1 MKKSLVVLGT
11 LSILLTGCA
20 FSNSVVNVANGII
33 STFSEVEK
41 EFMPDYANI
50 SISVETTDRNS
61 LKASEENKT
70 TTKRIID
77 IVSKKLDSAKGE
89 KLSTAN
95 FVVYPNYSSNGRNI
109 VSYTCRNTVIVK
121 LKDLEKTGNIIDIAI
136 NNGAAKI
143 NNVTFDVE
151 NEQNMCNELLPDA
164 INNTKVRAGIIAK
177 GLNLQINGVSKVN
190 SNCYVQNS
198 SNYATYANAK
208 LARTMSMGASADTED
223 SASNSTPI
231 EPKSIKVRASV
242 NVDYKIK

>member
-1 MKKSLVVLGT
+1 MKKSLVVLGA

-50 SISVETTDRNS
+50 SISIETTDKNS
-61 LKASEENKT
+61 LKASEENKIK
-70 TTKRIID
+70 TKNIINV
-77 IVSKKLDSAKGE
+77 INTKLNTQKGD

-95 FVVYPNYSSNGRNI
+95 FVVYPNYNNNGRNI
-109 VSYTCRNTVIVK
+109 ISYTCRNTVVVK
-121 LKDLEKTGNIIDIAI
+121 LKDLAKTGQIIDLAI

-151 NEQNMCNELLPDA
+151 NEQNMCNELLPEA
-164 INNTKVRAGIIAK
+164 INNTKIRADIIAK
-177 GLNLQINGVSKVN
+177 GLNLQINGVSKV
-190 SNCYVQNS
+190 SSSCYVQNS
-198 SNYATYANAK
+198 SNIITYANARK
-208 LARTMSMGASADTED
+208 AASMDMASG
-223 SASNSTPI
+223 SNFETATSSTPI
-231 EPKSIKVRASV
+231 EPKAIKVRASV

>member
-1 MKKSLVVLGT
+1 MKKSLVVLGA

-50 SISVETTDRNS
+50 SISIETTDKNS
-61 LKASEENKT
+61 LKASEENKIK
-70 TTKRIID
+70 TKNIINL
-77 IVSKKLDSAKGE
+77 INTKLNTQKGD

-95 FVVYPNYSSNGRNI
+95 FVVYPNYNNNGRNI
-109 VSYTCRNTVIVK
+109 ISYTCRNTVVVK
-121 LKDLEKTGNIIDIAI
+121 LKDLAKTGQIIDLAI

-151 NEQNMCNELLPDA
+151 NEQNMCNELLPEA
-164 INNTKVRAGIIAK
+164 INNTKIRAGIIAK

-190 SNCYVQNS
+190 SNCYVQS
-198 SNYATYANAK
+198 PSNYATYANAK
-208 LARTMSMGASADTED
+208 MARTMSMGASADSVE

-231 EPKSIKVRASV
+231 EPKAIKVRASV

>member
-1 MKKSLVVLGT
+1 MKKSLVVFGA

-50 SISVETTDRNS
+50 SISIETTDKNS
-61 LKASEENKT
+61 LKASEENKIK
-70 TTKRIID
+70 TKNIINV
-77 IVSKKLDSAKGE
+77 INTKLNTQKGD

-95 FVVYPNYSSNGRNI
+95 FVVYPNYNNNGRNI
-109 VSYTCRNTVIVK
+109 ISYTCRNTVVIK
-121 LKDLEKTGNIIDIAI
+121 LKDLAKTGQIIDLAI

-151 NEQNMCNELLPDA
+151 NEQNMCNELLPEA
-164 INNTKVRAGIIAK
+164 INNTKIRAGIIAK
-177 GLNLQINGVSKVN
+177 GLNLQINGVSKV
-190 SNCYVQNS
+190 SSSCYVQNS
-198 SNYATYANAK
+198 SNIITYANARK
-208 LARTMSMGASADTED
+208 AASMDMASG
-223 SASNSTPI
+223 SNFETATSSTPI
-231 EPKSIKVRASV
+231 EPKAIKVRASV

>member
-1 MKKSLVVLGT
+1 MKKSLVVLGA

-50 SISVETTDRNS
+50 SISIETTDKNS

-70 TTKRIID
+70 KTKNIINV
-77 IVSKKLDSAKGE
+77 INAKLNTQKGD

-95 FVVYPNYSSNGRNI
+95 FVVYPNYNNGRNI
-109 VSYTCRNTVIVK
+109 VSYTCRNTVVVK
-121 LKDLEKTGNIIDIAI
+121 LKDLEKTGQIIDLAI

-164 INNTKVRAGIIAK
+164 INNTKIRAGIIAK

-208 LARTMSMGASADTED
+208 LARTMSMGASADSSVE
-223 SASNSTPI
+223 SANNSTPI
-231 EPKSIKVRASV
+231 EPKAIKVRASV
-242 NVDYKIK
+242 NVDYKVK

>member
-1 MKKSLVVLGT
+1 MKKSLVVLGA

-50 SISVETTDRNS
+50 SISIETTDKNS
-61 LKASEENKT
+61 LKASEENKIK
-70 TTKRIID
+70 TKNIINV
-77 IVSKKLDSAKGE
+77 INTKLNTQKGD

-95 FVVYPNYSSNGRNI
+95 FVVYPNYNNNGRNI
-109 VSYTCRNTVIVK
+109 ISYTCRNTVVVK
-121 LKDLEKTGNIIDIAI
+121 LKDLAKTGQIIDLAI

-151 NEQNMCNELLPDA
+151 NEQNMCNELLPEA
-164 INNTKVRAGIIAK
+164 INNTKIRAGIIAK
-177 GLNLQINGVSKVN
+177 GLNLQINGVSKV
-190 SNCYVQNS
+190 SSSCYVQNS
-198 SNYATYANAK
+198 SNIITYANARK
-208 LARTMSMGASADTED
+208 AASMDMASG
-223 SASNSTPI
+223 SNFETATSSTPI
-231 EPKSIKVRASV
+231 EPKAIKVRASV

>member
-11 LSILLTGCA
+11 LSILLTSCA
-20 FSNSVVNVANGII
+20 ISNPVVNVANGII

-50 SISVETTDRNS
+50 SISVETTDKNS

-70 TTKRIID
+70 TTKKII
-77 IVSKKLDSAKGE
+77 SALNTKLNTSNGD
-89 KLSTAN
+89 KLSTIN
-95 FVVYPNYSSNGRNI
+95 FVVYPNYSNNGRNI
-109 VSYTCRNTVIVK
+109 VSYTCRNTILVK
-121 LKDLEKTGNIIDIAI
+121 LKDLEKTGSIIDLAI

-164 INNTKVRAGIIAK
+164 INNTKIRASIIAK

-208 LARTMSMGASADTED
+208 LARSIMGASADSEE
-223 SASNSTPI
+223 SASSTPI

-242 NVDYKIK
+242 NVDYKTK

>member
-20 FSNSVVNVANGII
+20 FSNSIVNVANGII

-50 SISVETTDRNS
+50 SISVETTDKNS
-61 LKASEENKT
+61 LKASDENKA
-70 TTKRIID
+70 TTKKIINV
-77 IVSKKLDSAKGE
+77 INTKLNTQKGE

-95 FVVYPNYSSNGRNI
+95 FVVYPNYSNNGRNI

-121 LKDLEKTGNIIDIAI
+121 LKDLEKTGHIIDLAI

-151 NEQNMCNELLPDA
+151 NEQNMCNELLPEA
-164 INNTKVRAGIIAK
+164 INNTKIRAGIIAK

-208 LARTMSMGASADTED
+208 LARTMSMGASADSEE

-231 EPKSIKVRASV
+231 EPKAIKVRASV

>member
-11 LSILLTGCA
+11 LSILLTSCA
-20 FSNSVVNVANGII
+20 ISNPVVNVANGII

-50 SISVETTDRNS
+50 SISVETTDKNS

-70 TTKRIID
+70 TTKKII
-77 IVSKKLDSAKGE
+77 SALNTKLNTSNGD
-89 KLSTAN
+89 KLSTIN
-95 FVVYPNYSSNGRNI
+95 FVVYPNYSNNGRNI
-109 VSYTCRNTVIVK
+109 VSYTCRNTILVK
-121 LKDLEKTGNIIDIAI
+121 LKDLEKTGAIIDLAI

-151 NEQNMCNELLPDA
+151 NEQNMCNELLPEA
-164 INNTKVRAGIIAK
+164 INNTKIRAGIIAK

-208 LARTMSMGASADTED
+208 LARTMSMGASADSEE
-223 SASNSTPI
+223 SSSNSTPI

>member
-11 LSILLTGCA
+11 LSLLLTSYA
-20 FSNSVVNVANGII
+20 ISNPVVNVANGII

-50 SISVETTDRNS
+50 SISVETTDKNS

-70 TTKRIID
+70 TTKKIID
-77 IVSKKLDSAKGE
+77 IINKKLDNSKGE

-95 FVVYPNYSSNGRNI
+95 FVVYPNYSNNGRNI
-109 VSYTCRNTVIVK
+109 VSYTCRNTILVK
-121 LKDLEKTGNIIDIAI
+121 LKNLEKTGNIIDLAI

-151 NEQNMCNELLPDA
+151 NEQNMCNELLPEA
-164 INNTKVRAGIIAK
+164 INNTKIRAGIIAK

-208 LARTMSMGASADTED
+208 LARTMSMGASADSEE
-223 SASNSTPI
+223 SANNSTPI
-231 EPKSIKVRASV
+231 EPKAIKVRASV
-242 NVDYKIK
+242 NVDYKTK

>member
-11 LSILLTGCA
+11 LSILLTSCA
-20 FSNSVVNVANGII
+20 ISNPVVNVANGII

-50 SISVETTDRNS
+50 SISVETSDKNS
-61 LKASEENKT
+61 LKASEENKI
-70 TTKRIID
+70 TTKKIID
-77 IVSKKLDSAKGE
+77 IINKKLDNSKGE

-95 FVVYPNYSSNGRNI
+95 FVVYPNYSNNGRNI
-109 VSYTCRNTVIVK
+109 VSYTCRNTILVK
-121 LKDLEKTGNIIDIAI
+121 LKELEKTGNIIDLAI

-164 INNTKVRAGIIAK
+164 INNTKIRAGIIAK
-177 GLNLQINGVSKVN
+177 GLNLQITGVSKVN

-208 LARTMSMGASADTED
+208 LARTMSMGASADSEE
-223 SASNSTPI
+223 SASNNTPI

-242 NVDYKIK
+242 NVDYKTK

>member
-11 LSILLTGCA
+11 ISILLTSCA
-20 FSNSVVNVANGII
+20 ISNPVVNVANGII

-50 SISVETTDRNS
+50 SISVETSDKNS

-70 TTKRIID
+70 TTKKIID
-77 IVSKKLDSAKGE
+77 IINKKLDNSKGE

-95 FVVYPNYSSNGRNI
+95 FVVYPNYSNNGRNI
-109 VSYTCRNTVIVK
+109 VSYTCRNTILVK
-121 LKDLEKTGNIIDIAI
+121 LKELEKTGNIIDLAI

-164 INNTKVRAGIIAK
+164 INNTKIRAGIIAK
-177 GLNLQINGVSKVN
+177 GLNLQITGVSKVN

-208 LARTMSMGASADTED
+208 LARTMSMGASADSEE

-242 NVDYKIK
+242 NVDYKTK

>member
-11 LSILLTGCA
+11 LSILLTSCA
-20 FSNSVVNVANGII
+20 ISNPVVNVANGII

-50 SISVETTDRNS
+50 SISVETSDKNS

-70 TTKRIID
+70 TTKKIID
-77 IVSKKLDSAKGE
+77 IINKKLDNSKGE

-95 FVVYPNYSSNGRNI
+95 FVVYPNYSNNGRNI
-109 VSYTCRNTVIVK
+109 VSYTCRNTILVK
-121 LKDLEKTGNIIDIAI
+121 LKELEKTGNIIDLAI

-164 INNTKVRAGIIAK
+164 INNTKIRAGIIAK
-177 GLNLQINGVSKVN
+177 GLNLQITGVSKVN

-208 LARTMSMGASADTED
+208 LARTMTMGASED
-223 SASNSTPI
+223 SEESAINKPPI

-242 NVDYKIK
+242 NVDYKTK

>member
-1 MKKSLVVLGT
+1 MKKSLVVLGA

-41 EFMPDYANI
+41 EFMPDYVNI
-50 SISVETTDRNS
+50 SISIETTDKNS
-61 LKASEENKT
+61 LKASEENKIK
-70 TTKRIID
+70 TKNIINV
-77 IVSKKLDSAKGE
+77 INTKLNTQKGD

-95 FVVYPNYSSNGRNI
+95 FVVYPNYNNNGRNI
-109 VSYTCRNTVIVK
+109 ISYTCRNTVVIK
-121 LKDLEKTGNIIDIAI
+121 LKDLAKTGQIIDLAI

-151 NEQNMCNELLPDA
+151 NEQNMCNELLPEA
-164 INNTKVRAGIIAK
+164 INNTKIRAGIIAK

-190 SNCYVQNS
+190 SNCYVQS
-198 SNYATYANAK
+198 PSNYATYANAK
-208 LARTMSMGASADTED
+208 MARTMSMGASADSVE

-231 EPKSIKVRASV
+231 EPKAIKVRASV